1 MPHFYTEQQNE
12 PKRLGYRNK
21 VISSYVIITMNANLP
36 EWLRWA
42 LQGASTALWAE
53 RRGKLNFHGFQKV
66 TLLDYPGKVASTVFL
81 GGCNFRCPFCHNGTL
96 VTNPNRYQTISDVE
110 VLSHLYEKRKILD
123 GICITGGEPLLYNV
137 EPFLREVKQI
147 GLLVKLDHNGTQ
159 PDKLQ
164 KLISANLVDY
174 VAIDIKNSRQKYAQ
188 TVGVANF
195 DLTPI
200 QRTIDLLRDGAVDYE
215 FRTTVVK
222 GLHDADDFPDIGKMI
237 EGAKR
242 YYLQQY
248 VDSGDIL
255 HSNHFTSYTQMEM
268 QQFADII
275 KPYVPNVQIRGI

>member
-1 MPHFYTEQQNE
+1 M
-12 PKRLGYRNK
+12 
-21 VISSYVIITMNANLP
+21 
-36 EWLRWA
+36 
-42 LQGASTALWAE
+42 
-53 RRGKLNFHGFQKV
+53 NFHGFQKV

-123 GICITGGEPLLYNV
+123 GICITGGEPLLYDV
-137 EPFLREVKQI
+137 KPFLREVKQI

-164 KLISANLVDY
+164 ELISANLVDY

-255 HSNHFTSYTQMEM
+255 HNNQFTSYTQLEM
-268 QQFADII
+268 QQFVDII
-275 KPYVPNVQIRGI
+275 KPYVSNVQVRGI

>member
-1 MPHFYTEQQNE
+1 M
-12 PKRLGYRNK
+12 
-21 VISSYVIITMNANLP
+21 
-36 EWLRWA
+36 
-42 LQGASTALWAE
+42 
-53 RRGKLNFHGFQKV
+53 NFHGFQKV

-137 EPFLREVKQI
+137 EPFLREVKQM
-147 GLLVKLDHNGTQ
+147 GLLVKLDHNGTKPERLHRLVTQ
-159 PDKLQ
+159 G
-164 KLISANLVDY
+164 LIDY
-174 VAIDIKNSRQKYAQ
+174 VAVDIKNSPQKYAQ

>member
-1 MPHFYTEQQNE
+1 M
-12 PKRLGYRNK
+12 
-21 VISSYVIITMNANLP
+21 
-36 EWLRWA
+36 
-42 LQGASTALWAE
+42 
-53 RRGKLNFHGFQKV
+53 NFHGFQKV

-123 GICITGGEPLLYNV
+123 GVCITGGEPLLYDV
-137 EPFLREVKQI
+137 KPFLREVKQI
-147 GLLVKLDHNGTQ
+147 GLLIKLDHNGTQ

-164 KLISANLVDY
+164 ELISANLVDY

-200 QRTIDLLRDGAVDYE
+200 QRTIDLLRDGAVEYE

-255 HSNHFTSYTQMEM
+255 HNNQFTSYTQLEM

>member
-1 MPHFYTEQQNE
+1 M
-12 PKRLGYRNK
+12 
-21 VISSYVIITMNANLP
+21 
-36 EWLRWA
+36 
-42 LQGASTALWAE
+42 
-53 RRGKLNFHGFQKV
+53 NFHGLQKV

-96 VTNPNRYQTISDVE
+96 VINPNRYQTISDVE

-123 GICITGGEPLLYNV
+123 GVCITGGEPLLYNV

-164 KLISANLVDY
+164 ELISSNLIDY
-174 VAIDIKNSRQKYAQ
+174 VAVDIKNSPQKYAQ

-237 EGAKR
+237 EGAKQ

-255 HSNHFTSYTQMEM
+255 NSNNFNSYTQLEM
-268 QQFADII
+268 QQFADMI
-275 KPYVPNVQIRGI
+275 KPYVPNTQVRGI

>member
-1 MPHFYTEQQNE
+1 M
-12 PKRLGYRNK
+12 
-21 VISSYVIITMNANLP
+21 
-36 EWLRWA
+36 
-42 LQGASTALWAE
+42 
-53 RRGKLNFHGFQKV
+53 NFHGFQKV

-164 KLISANLVDY
+164 ELISANLVDY

-255 HSNHFTSYTQMEM
+255 HNNQFTSYTQMEM

-275 KPYVPNVQIRGI
+275 KPYVSNVQIRGI